1 LRLVVL
7 GRCLSGHK
15 VGPSQHRMAPTW
27 VKHKGREPFAPIPR
41 SASYLEV
48 VGGARP
54 HDQHSC
60 KNDGGIG
67 ISGST
72 RGDDVDEKACVDGAS
87 GVNDATDDDSDS
99 AHESVDVS
107 TTTESDDG
115 EPDVA
120 SVRST
125 RSSLMAIG
133 LFIVHDVSESCRVLQ
148 RAPTSSYPAQCLF
161 TAPLT
166 CSAIKRACTMQSP
179 ALSILPLVVSCSSS
193 HGSTPLC
200 LLTAPLTC
208 PTSVRAPLALKRLVW
223 ATSPHQCTRSA
234 VAFSLWLCWHLP
246 LGKPR
251 NLRTLSSRSAS
262 FHRTSRSVS

>member
-27 VKHKGREPFAPIPR
+27 VKHKGREPFAPIAR

-54 HDQHSC
+54 HGQHSWT
-60 KNDGGIG
+60 NDGGIVVSG
-67 ISGST
+67 IT
-72 RGDDVDEKACVDGAS
+72 RGDDVDEKACVAGAS
-87 GVNDATDDDSDS
+87 VVNNAADDDSDS

-107 TTTESDDG
+107 TTTEGDDG

-133 LFIVHDVSESCRVLQ
+133 LFMVHDVSESCRVLQ
-148 RAPTSSYPAQCLF
+148 RAPTSSHPAQCLF

-166 CSAIKRACTMQSP
+166 CSASERAPCSRPHCPYFLTRFHSTMSPHCTTDVPYKRACATRAQPSCLGNISASMHTFSSRIF
-179 ALSILPLVVSCSSS
+179 ALALLPL
-193 HGSTPLC
+193 
-200 LLTAPLTC
+200 AP
-208 PTSVRAPLALKRLVW
+208 R
-223 ATSPHQCTRSA
+223 
-234 VAFSLWLCWHLP
+234 
-246 LGKPR
+246 
-251 NLRTLSSRSAS
+251 
-262 FHRTSRSVS
+262 